1 MYQVCLF
8 FFVFLT
14 EMTNIWFFPCIWKS
28 IAHNAIP
35 ENHRRRV
42 TYLGRLLWNKNF
54 CREFQTHNT
63 YCIGVLLQWN
73 YSALV
78 SYKGLSNVEWRFSS
92 NSRGFLEQKWSYQN
106 VIKSLDCKTLKLMC
120 TIQRDLWS
128 LET

>member
-28 IAHNAIP
+28 IAHNTIP

-63 YCIGVLLQWN
+63 YCTGVLLQWN
-73 YSALV
+73 FSALV

-92 NSRGFLEQKWSYQN
+92 NSRRFLEQKWSYQN